1 MITPQRPTKRV
12 DCERCR
18 KNAGAQQNQ
27 GFRPTKPLHD
37 TPSRRPSTMTTPLHS
52 TLCCKPTRL
61 NSRDALTGGRFRPAT
76 PLHNTS
82 SQHPFGDDD
91 TPSRQPSEVDI
102 PTPHVARAFQSGE
115 HETSPNA
122 IFSLCEVNRQTPISK
137 RGGVRV
143 AFLNMCREA
152 DEGCVSEVSKHQRAV
167 RGRRSESGRIKS
179 LGLDAM
185 VGALAQ
191 RKFAG
196 WRKRPGLRGS
206 KSHARERTTGTA
218 AWINRRIECRVSNRL
233 ADLLRIEVCTQRCE
247 NRLRETAGGDESLG
261 WQICERKGR
270 V

>member
-1 MITPQRPTKRV
+1 MP
-12 DCERCR
+12 
-18 KNAGAQQNQ
+18 KNGGAQQNQ
-27 GFRPTKPLHD
+27 GLRPTTPLHD
-37 TPSRRPSTMTTPLHS
+37 TPSRHPSTMTTPLHS
-52 TLCCKPTRL
+52 TVCCKLTRL
-61 NSRDALTGGRFRPAT
+61 NSRDALAGGRFRPAT
-76 PLHNTS
+76 PLHNTPS
-82 SQHPFGDDD
+82 RHPFGDDD
-91 TPSRQPSEVDI
+91 TPSRQPSDVDI
-102 PTPHVARAFQSGE
+102 ATRPVARAFQSGA

-143 AFLNMCREA
+143 VFLNLCREA
-152 DEGCVSEVSKHQRAV
+152 GEGGVTEVSKHLRAG
-167 RGRRSESGRIKS
+167 RGRAADSERTKS
-179 LGLDAM
+179 LGLIAM

-196 WRKRPGLRGS
+196 WSKQPGLRGS
-206 KSHARERTTGTA
+206 KSHARERTTGTT

-270 V
+270 A